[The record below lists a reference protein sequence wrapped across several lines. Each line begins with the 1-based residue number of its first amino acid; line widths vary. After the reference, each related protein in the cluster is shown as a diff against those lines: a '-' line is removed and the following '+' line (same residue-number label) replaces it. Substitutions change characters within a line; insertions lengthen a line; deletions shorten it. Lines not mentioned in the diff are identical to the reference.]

1 MLTIKNIDAGYGKIQ
16 ILHRTSLHIRDGEIV
31 SLIGANG
38 AGKTT
43 LLNVIS
49 GLHPLKSGRV
59 IFQDREIQTLAPD
72 RIVGMGLIQVPETDK
87 IFAPLTVLENLEL
100 GAYLRRLDRRTL
112 QMDIDRVH
120 ELFPILRDRGSR
132 PAGTLSG
139 GERQMLALGRAL
151 MGKPKLLLL
160 DEPSLG
166 LAPVIVAE
174 MFRIIESLN
183 AMGTTILLVEQN
195 AREALRISKR
205 AYVMET
211 GRIVLTGAG
220 AELLDNEEVKRAFLG
235 NDYKEKWER

>member
-1 MLTIKNIDAGYGKIQ
+1 LLKIRNIDAGYGKIQ
-16 ILHRTSLHIRDGEIV
+16 ILHRTSLHIREGEIV

-49 GLHPLKSGRV
+49 GLHPLKGGSV
-59 IFQDREIQTLAPD
+59 MFQNREIQAMPPD

-87 IFAPLTVLENLEL
+87 IFPPLTVLENLEM
-100 GAYLRRLDRRTL
+100 GAYLRRLDRRAL
-112 QMDIDRVH
+112 QSEIEKIH
-120 ELFPILRDRGSR
+120 ALFPILRDRGDR
-132 PAGTLSG
+132 AAGTLSG

-151 MGKPKLLLL
+151 MGKPRLLML

-174 MFRIIESLN
+174 MFGIIQSLN

-195 AREALRISKR
+195 AREALQISNR

-220 AELLDNEEVKRAFLG
+220 VELMSNEEVKRAFLG